1 MKGRHLLAWKAALFG
16 ASVTAGVTVTAGA
29 QFPLSYSELHQ
40 QLRELGGIVSLGMS
54 KNYN

>member
-16 ASVTAGVTVTAGA
+16 ASVTAGVLVTAGA

-40 QLRELGGIVSLGMS
+40 QLRELGGTVSLGMS